1 MAKKRSNRGGYR
13 QPANP
18 APVATPQGGQ
28 RTDGGPGSSKQPL
41 RRLPD
46 ADYGANKAFVE
57 QQQASPL
64 PSVQTN
70 IPAPNIFAPT
80 ERPGEPGTEGVPVGP
95 GSSGVRMTD
104 NVDMMLQAM
113 YEINPSPVILEL
125 INNRNR

>member
-64 PSVQTN
+64 PSQQSIVT
-70 IPAPNIFAPT
+70 PNIFAPT
-80 ERPGEPGTEGVPVGP
+80 ERPTEPITEGVPVGP
-95 GSSGVRMTD
+95 GSSGVRLTD

>member
-1 MAKKRSNRGGYR
+1 MAKNRTSGRGGYR
-13 QPANP
+13 QPAEP
-18 APVATPQGGQ
+18 APVATPNRN
-28 RTDGGPGSSKQPL
+28 RTDGGAGSKTQPL
-41 RRLPD
+41 RRLPN

-64 PSVQTN
+64 PSQQGIVT
-70 IPAPNIFAPT
+70 PNIFAPT
-80 ERPGEPGTEGVPVGP
+80 ERPTEPITEGVPVGP
-95 GSSGVRMTD
+95 GSNGVRMTD